1 MPKLFICDA
10 FTLVICAKTVA
21 NYALLWCKTFSLK
34 IWVCKIFEMKEHPR
48 EKQKKKKHK
57 NRDHFGIKFPCP
69 KCDYKATV
77 MSSLN
82 NHIKSKHEGK
92 RRQCSQCDYD
102 AFDKQTLLRH
112 VNAIH
117 LNIKPFQ
124 CDICD
129 FKASQ
134 KGTVNSHVKRKHKM
148 TGM

>member
-1 MPKLFICDA
+1 MK
-10 FTLVICAKTVA
+10 A
-21 NYALLWCKTFSLK
+21 NEDNVVSART
-34 IWVCKIFEMKEHPR
+34 
-48 EKQKKKKHK
+48 
-57 NRDHFGIKFPCP
+57 
-69 KCDYKATV
+69 
-77 MSSLN
+77 
-82 NHIKSKHEGK
+82 
-92 RRQCSQCDYD
+92 CDYD